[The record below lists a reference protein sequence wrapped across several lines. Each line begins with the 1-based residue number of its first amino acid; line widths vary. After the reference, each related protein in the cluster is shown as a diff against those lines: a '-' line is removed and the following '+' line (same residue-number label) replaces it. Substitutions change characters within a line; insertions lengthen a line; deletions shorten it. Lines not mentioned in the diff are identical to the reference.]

1 MQSTNHNMAPY
12 HTSPYLKFGG
22 VLVALLLGAGYF
34 AFQARGVLAG
44 PALVVA
50 TPING
55 GTVAEEMVTIAGT
68 APAATLLT
76 LHSRPLFAVREG
88 GSAGA
93 MLLAKGYDVITV
105 SARDRFGRETEE
117 TLELIYK

>member
-76 LHSRPLFAVREG
+76 LNDRPIFTDPEG
-88 GSAGA
+88 RFTEDI
-93 MLLAKGYDVITV
+93 LLAKGYNVITV